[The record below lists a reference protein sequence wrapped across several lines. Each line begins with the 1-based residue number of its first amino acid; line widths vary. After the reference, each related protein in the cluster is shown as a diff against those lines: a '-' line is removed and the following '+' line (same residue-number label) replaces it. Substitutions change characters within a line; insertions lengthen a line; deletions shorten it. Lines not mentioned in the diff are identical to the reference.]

1 MEKIEFCNVANYFSP
16 RRIWEF
22 LRNNRNLIHLLDSR
36 HLVKLFLLLKNFFR
50 EVKIKKTKRDQLMQ
64 EKAVS
69 SDETTKKIRIWNPT
83 VANLTLMVVQFHVKY
98 IELKQ

>member
-1 MEKIEFCNVANYFSP
+1 
-16 RRIWEF
+16 
-22 LRNNRNLIHLLDSR
+22 
-36 HLVKLFLLLKNFFR
+36 
-50 EVKIKKTKRDQLMQ
+50 MQ